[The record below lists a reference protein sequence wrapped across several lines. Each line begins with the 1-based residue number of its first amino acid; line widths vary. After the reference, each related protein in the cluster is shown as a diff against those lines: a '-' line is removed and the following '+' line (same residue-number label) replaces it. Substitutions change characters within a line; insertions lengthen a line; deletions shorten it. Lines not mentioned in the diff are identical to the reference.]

1 MNYEK
6 LHSLLN
12 TLLLLQYYFAEKTN
26 GFVQP
31 QSASRATLSD
41 RHQKT
46 GQASALSLRMS
57 ADADDSNSMDQNTA
71 DDSADVMDE
80 PSTPQMSISTSIS
93 NSNAK
98 SSDTQGGSGQGLVT
112 GIFASAVLL
121 FFAVT
126 AFVPLLEVTTTAPTA
141 ANSNLGNSVVT
152 RQDAPS
158 TKNYE
163 SKFDALS
170 KTKIQDKLRNLPVFY
185 LVKDGKMLE
194 RIYFSFDEAKDA
206 SKEVSAKVKVTTL
219 DEVLYPLILK
229 QQQGTMKT
237 ISSTTPNEIKQAI
250 LLRDTETT
258 QYTIIPSA
266 TALKDARETNTIL
279 KQNDVPIF
287 VVERLAFASN
297 NGPQV
302 PLFLERNDAIL
313 SYNRLRESGGN
324 KLPEEPVVR
333 TTSLLDVLDSMERG
347 TRPGVSQL
355 AFYGNAENVLKA
367 DEMSQYLSE

>member
-12 TLLLLQYYFAEKTN
+12 TLLLLQYYFAGQTN
-26 GFVQP
+26 GFVQI
-31 QSASRATLSD
+31 QSTSRATLSGY
-41 RHQKT
+41 RKT
-46 GQASALSLRMS
+46 GQASVLSLRMS
-57 ADADDSNSMDQNTA
+57 ADADGPNNMGQNA
-71 DDSADVMDE
+71 AGDARDVMNE

-93 NSNAK
+93 NSNTK
-98 SSDTQGGSGQGLVT
+98 SSDAQGGSGQGLVT

-158 TKNYE
+158 IKNYE

-258 QYTIIPSA
+258 QYTLIPSA

-302 PLFLERNDAIL
+302 PLFLEKNDAIL

-367 DEMSQYLSE
+367 DEISQYLSE